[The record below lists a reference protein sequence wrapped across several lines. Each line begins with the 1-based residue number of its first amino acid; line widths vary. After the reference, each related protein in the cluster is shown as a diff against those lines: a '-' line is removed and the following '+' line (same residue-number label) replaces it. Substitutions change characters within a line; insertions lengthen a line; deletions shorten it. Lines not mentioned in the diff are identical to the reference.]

1 MQGGH
6 QTVTE
11 SPLKNQGE
19 LRDVKDGCVEGK
31 VGRPSTFV
39 DLSSQRDEHM
49 LFVH

>member
-19 LRDVKDGCVEGK
+19 LRDAKDGCVEGK
-31 VGRPSTFV
+31 ARKAKHVPEPE
-39 DLSSQRDEHM
+39 LPP
-49 LFVH
+49 